1 MSRGPIRLATRG
13 SDLALRQARN
23 VAARLEESQY
33 ETELVEV
40 STRGDEIR
48 DELIHDLG
56 RKGAFVRSIDE
67 AVLADEADAAVHSLK
82 DVPTEGGDD
91 MVVAAVPE
99 RAPATDVLV
108 TPEGSD
114 LDGLPPDA
122 RIGTAS
128 QRRTAQLISERPSLN
143 VEPLRGNVDTR
154 VQTLLAPTL
163 QAEHQRLQEALD
175 EDDEAGE
182 DEGRDPDPQAWFE
195 DLSEVER
202 QALSRDVETAY
213 DGIVLARA
221 GLKRLDLD
229 EHVPMVDLP
238 PGRFVPAP
246 GQGAIAV
253 TATPGDIANRLRRTL
268 DHPPSRVAVTTERTV
283 LATLGGGCIAPVGV
297 HATVR
302 GPMVTVT
309 AQVLEQN
316 GETVLSESREITVER
331 HREGARAL
339 AEDLADH
346 GARDLVAAATDR

>member
-1 MSRGPIRLATRG
+1 MPRGPIRIATRG
-13 SDLALRQARN
+13 SALALRQAGS
-23 VAARLEESQY
+23 VAARLEERRY
-33 ETELVEV
+33 ETEIVEV

-48 DELIHDLG
+48 DELIHALG
-56 RKGAFVRSIDE
+56 RKGAFVRSVDE

-99 RAPATDVLV
+99 RAPATDVLL
-108 TPEGSD
+108 TPDGSD
-114 LDGLPPDA
+114 LDALPADA
-122 RIGTAS
+122 TIGTAS
-128 QRRTAQLISERPSLN
+128 QRRTAQLLAERPTLD

-163 QAEHQRLQEALD
+163 QAEHQRLQELS
-175 EDDEAGE
+175 EEADGTADGAE
-182 DEGRDPDPQAWFE
+182 SAPDPQEWFE
-195 DLSEVER
+195 DLSEIER
-202 QALSRDVETAY
+202 QALGRDVETEY

-221 GLKRLDLD
+221 GLERLGLD
-229 EHVPMVDLP
+229 SAIPMVDLP

-253 TATPGDIANRLRRTL
+253 TATPGDVADRLRRTL

-309 AQVLEQN
+309 AQVLGQD
-316 GETVLSESREITVER
+316 GETVLSESREIAIER
-331 HREGARAL
+331 HREGAREL
-339 AEDLADH
+339 AEDLADR
-346 GARDLVAAATDR
+346 GARDLVEAATDE

>member
-1 MSRGPIRLATRG
+1 MPRGPIRIATRG
-13 SDLALRQARN
+13 SDLALRQARS
-23 VAARLEESQY
+23 VAARLEERRY
-33 ETELVEV
+33 ETEIVEV

-56 RKGAFVRSIDE
+56 RKGAFVRSVDE

-82 DVPTEGGDD
+82 DIPTEGADD

-108 TPEGSD
+108 THDGSN
-114 LDGLPPDA
+114 LDALPA
-122 RIGTAS
+122 EATIGTSS
-128 QRRTAQLISERPSLN
+128 QRRTAQLLAERPTLN

-163 QAEHQRLQEALD
+163 QAEHQRLQENA
-175 EDDEAGE
+175 EDDEDTADDGE
-182 DEGRDPDPQAWFE
+182 NDPDPQEWFE
-195 DLSEVER
+195 GLSEVER
-202 QALSRDVETAY
+202 QALGKEVETVY

-221 GLKRLDLD
+221 GLERLGLD
-229 EHVPMVDLP
+229 SHVPMVDLP

-253 TATPGDIANRLRRTL
+253 TAKPGDIADRLRRTL

-302 GPMVTVT
+302 GPMVTVS
-309 AQVLEQN
+309 AQVMGQD
-316 GETVLSESREITVER
+316 GGTVLSESREIAVER
-331 HREGARAL
+331 HREGAREL
-339 AEDLADH
+339 AEDLADR
-346 GARDLVAAATDR
+346 GARDLVAAAMD